1 MRSLI
6 EVRAR
11 EVKIKKS
18 KLSFGKQ
25 LRTLRIYE
33 WAQGQT
39 LQSMNKPFIHALAPF
54 QLPFTYLT
62 VSIQLADTLI
72 YNYPPLGRTVTT
84 VDQKD

>member
-1 MRSLI
+1 MRSLT
-6 EVRAR
+6 
-11 EVKIKKS
+11 

-25 LRTLRIYE
+25 LHTLRLYE

-54 QLPFTYLT
+54 QLPFTYHT
-62 VSIQLADTLI
+62 VSIQLADTLLCRFRRLFQI